1 VSLGRTRLLLAL
13 GVGLVTA
20 IATGWFVHRWSDEG
34 TKRIM
39 ERARG
44 DLHAQVAQIAATINV
59 DHLPND
65 QIDAWLVN
73 TDTGE
78 VKLLGNSQLEPPLT
92 TVAKQAVG
100 DGGGTAYAD
109 FSQDGEDYRL
119 YGQALAGTK
128 QVVLATTALGAAHAK
143 ADSLQLRIWLEAA
156 GAVLAAMLV
165 AWLIAG
171 RAIRPMRRLLDQQR
185 NFLANA
191 AHELRTP
198 IAVIQASASQALAR
212 PRTPETYVQTL
223 AEIRS
228 AAERAGTG
236 VGEMLDLARLDA
248 GQAVPR
254 RAPLR
259 IDLLL
264 EEVAAGVHTT
274 SAVTVSPSE
283 ALVVDAD
290 YSLLRQAIDNVV
302 QNAARRAPHVAL
314 SVTAVGKDAVV
325 EISDDGPGFAPDLLP
340 RVFDRYVRGDNR
352 ADGAGTGLGL
362 AIVRSIVEAHGGR
375 AEASNNPDKG
385 ALIRITLPRSR
396 T

>member
-1 VSLGRTRLLLAL
+1 
-13 GVGLVTA
+13 
-20 IATGWFVHRWSDEG
+20 
-34 TKRIM
+34 M
-39 ERARG
+39 
-44 DLHAQVAQIAATINV
+44 
-59 DHLPND
+59 
-65 QIDAWLVN
+65 
-73 TDTGE
+73 
-78 VKLLGNSQLEPPLT
+78 
-92 TVAKQAVG
+92 
-100 DGGGTAYAD
+100 
-109 FSQDGEDYRL
+109 
-119 YGQALAGTK
+119 
-128 QVVLATTALGAAHAK
+128 
-143 ADSLQLRIWLEAA
+143 
-156 GAVLAAMLV
+156 
-165 AWLIAG
+165 
-171 RAIRPMRRLLDQQR
+171 
-185 NFLANA
+185 
-191 AHELRTP
+191 
-198 IAVIQASASQALAR
+198 
-212 PRTPETYVQTL
+212 L

-264 EEVAAGVHTT
+264 EEVAAGVHTP

-302 QNAARRAPHVAL
+302 QNAARRAPHVEL
-314 SVTAVGKDAVV
+314 SVSAVGKDAVV

-352 ADGAGTGLGL
+352 ADRAGTGLGL

-375 AEASNNPDKG
+375 AEATNRPDTG